1 MRSGRD
7 TFTGLFRDFDYYPIT
22 DSTGRVIGEDSF
34 FSFVV
39 DVKLNGDKRWRIV
52 LDFIFFY
59 G

>member
-22 DSTGRVIGEDSF
+22 DSTGRVIGEDAF

-39 DVKLNGDKRWRIV
+39 DVKP
-52 LDFIFFY
+52 
-59 G
+59 